1 MLSHDDRRRLEA
13 IEHQLQADDPDLA
26 RRLAHWPAPARARW
40 AMAAAVT
47 TAVLGTLGLLLGI
60 ASLSPALVVFSGV
73 VMVGGW
79 MWVYR
84 RSRQRQNA
92 VHLLTDG

>member
-26 RRLAHWPAPARARW
+26 HRLAHWPAPVRARW
-40 AMAAAVT
+40 AMAAAVVT
-47 TAVLGTLGLLLGI
+47 TILGTLGLLLGI
-60 ASLSPALVVFSGV
+60 ASLSPALVVFFGP

-79 MWVYR
+79 LWVYR
-84 RSRQRQNA
+84 RSRR
-92 VHLLTDG
+92 DGTPGSG